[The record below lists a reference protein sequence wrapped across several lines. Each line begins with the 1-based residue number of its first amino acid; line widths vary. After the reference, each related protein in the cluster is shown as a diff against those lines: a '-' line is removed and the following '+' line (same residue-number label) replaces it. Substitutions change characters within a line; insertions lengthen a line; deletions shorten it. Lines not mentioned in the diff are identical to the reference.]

1 MKTLKLFSLLLLIT
15 GLITCRKED
24 DNDNLKTYPEENPLA
39 LYLEKSG
46 FNQKIN
52 SIINYLTHEIGYK
65 FQPKVK
71 GKINAV
77 TFKIPD
83 NAANVRVTVWD
94 ASTKTILR
102 TVNIPA
108 VAANTEVRTAI
119 DPMTI
124 NPGTEYLI
132 TYSGNDYYLRQKTNG
147 SNTVYPIDAG
157 NITITGYHWREGAAQ
172 IFPEK
177 IGVSYYAGDLS
188 IVFQQAE

>member
-1 MKTLKLFSLLLLIT
+1 MKTLKIISLLLLIT

-24 DNDNLKTYPEENPLA
+24 DNDNLKTYPEEDPLA

-46 FNQKIN
+46 YNQKIN
-52 SIINYLTHEIGYK
+52 SIINYLTHEMGYK

-157 NITITGYHWREGAAQ
+157 NITITGYHWREGAEQ

-188 IVFQQAE
+188 IVFQQTE

>member
-1 MKTLKLFSLLLLIT
+1 MKTLKIISLLLLIT

-157 NITITGYHWREGAAQ
+157 NITITGYHWRIGAAQ
-172 IFPEK
+172 IFPEEMD
-177 IGVSYYAGDLS
+177 VYYYTGDLS